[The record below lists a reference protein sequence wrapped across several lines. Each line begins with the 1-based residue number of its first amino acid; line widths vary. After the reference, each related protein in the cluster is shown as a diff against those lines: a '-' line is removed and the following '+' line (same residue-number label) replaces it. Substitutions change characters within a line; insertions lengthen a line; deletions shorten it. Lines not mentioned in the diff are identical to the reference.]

1 MGRETPRGIWLK
13 HMVLQDEVLCIV
25 PVIWNLARIMV
36 AHDIRSSR
44 DITCWII
51 QILTTLLCVFRFRN
65 EAIHLASV
73 DVVGSINDTMRS
85 TMVQIVWVIIG
96 LHALV
101 CPGVRHA
108 YSWYTILHGNAIRSR
123 ISSKV
128 GVKRAIL
135 LHDDHNMLNLLNTT
149 GLSCSCSCI
158 CSRSAARG
166 QSAGG

>member
-25 PVIWNLARIMV
+25 PVIWNLTRIMV
-36 AHDIRSSR
+36 AHHIRSSC

-51 QILTTLLCVFRFRN
+51 QVFTTLLCVFRFSN
-65 EAIHLASV
+65 EAVHLAAV
-73 DVVGSINDTMRS
+73 DIVSSINNTVRS

-101 CPGVRHA
+101 CPGINCAHR
-108 YSWYTILHGNAIRSR
+108 WYTILHGNTIRSR
-123 ISSKV
+123 IGSKV

-149 GLSCSCSCI
+149 GLRCS
-158 CSRSAARG
+158 CSRSAARSQG
-166 QSAGG
+166 SCG